1 MEFPNCNH
9 GVKTEATD
17 VDSHVLEW
25 RQKAVDEKWY
35 GLETDVWKE
44 AKGEC
49 KTNFRNNVIYLGGNC
64 AKIYQS
70 FPHKITNF

>member
-1 MEFPNCNH
+1 MGN
-9 GVKTEATD
+9 GVSQLQSWCENRSHKMLT
-17 VDSHVLEW
+17 HVLEW

-49 KTNFRNNVIYLGGNC
+49 KTNFQ
-64 AKIYQS
+64 K
-70 FPHKITNF
+70 